1 LEILNRFDKAAA
13 SWDSKSSS
21 LAIAKACVENIKIY
35 INLKKNMN
43 ILDYGCGTGLVAI
56 ALSYEENTVLGMDYS
71 QGMVD
76 TFNEKINKLN
86 YNNIKA
92 IKHNINKD
100 ELAKNSYDLI
110 TTSMTLHHIEDTNMF
125 IEKCKLALKND
136 GYLCINDLD
145 EEDGTFHSKHK
156 NDGVFHFGFEKVALS
171 KILIN
176 NGFKIIDY
184 KIVHID
190 KRNDKEYPIFNIIAK
205 AKS

>member
-1 LEILNRFDKAAA
+1 MEILNRFDKAAA
-13 SWDSKSSS
+13 SWDSKPSS
-21 LAIAKACVENIKIY
+21 LAIAKACVENIKKH
-35 INLKKNMN
+35 INLKKNIN

-76 TFNEKINKLN
+76 AFNEKINKLN

-92 IKHNINKD
+92 IKHNIND
-100 ELAKNSYDLI
+100 EELPKKSYDLI

-125 IEKCKLALKND
+125 IEKCKVALKD
-136 GYLCINDLD
+136 GGYLCINDLD

-156 NDGVFHFGFEKVALS
+156 NDGVSHFGFERVALS
-171 KILIN
+171 KVLIN

-205 AKS
+205 I